1 MFFRN
6 ATKQLDESKSVWLEA
21 SYNPIRNDSGEIIK
35 VIKFAIDISARVER
49 NNAVQRA
56 AEMSFTT
63 AGQTNLLALNAL
75 IEAARAGEQG
85 RGFAVVADEVR
96 QLAGR
101 TSQSTVEIAEVV
113 KANEGLTAT
122 VTERMS
128 IVKTSA
134 ERSNRQIT
142 QVSSVIAEIQD
153 GALKV
158 SQTVS
163 SLL

>member
-35 VIKFAIDISARVER
+35 VIKFAIHISARVER

-63 AGQTNLLALNAL
+63 AGQTNLLALNAP

-134 ERSNRQIT
+134 ELSNRQIT
-142 QVSSVIAEIQD
+142 
-153 GALKV
+153 
-158 SQTVS
+158 
-163 SLL
+163 

>member
-85 RGFAVVADEVR
+85 RGFAVVADEVC